1 MPTVNGNHNGSQFL
15 TISPDKNFA
24 YWAPGIG
31 IIRRIDLRDGY
42 NYNVE
47 NILGTYPSVILIMQE
62 ELLLMD
68 RGTSVMNWPGGISI
82 SSDNNTLYFIDL
94 GSYAGGATDN
104 MLRKIDLTNNQFNV
118 TTISTNLTSILVGVL
133 SNSIAVHPS
142 NQYLLILTEQRKI
155 FKYDLVNNTE
165 SLFTRVNRCTYT
177 TSIRLSYSMIFN
189 SAGTNLYVAN
199 SVKSQDG
206 VYRFFETDKI
216 NADPSDNDGV

>member
-1 MPTVNGNHNGSQFL
+1 MGTR
-15 TISPDKNFA
+15 
-24 YWAPGIG
+24 IG

-47 NILGTYPSVILIMQE
+47 NILGTYPLSNTHNARGTPT
-62 ELLLMD
+62 D
-68 RGTSVMNWPGGISI
+68 RPGTSVMNWPGGISI

-118 TTISTNLTSILVGVL
+118 TTISTNLTSIPDGVL

-165 SLFTRVNRCTYT
+165 SLWFGDGTDAHST

-189 SAGTNLYVAN
+189 SAGTNLYVAD

-216 NADPSDNDGV
+216 NADPSDNDGVLSGSITEGYGYFPW